1 MSTDGTTRRVR
12 AQRRRGRLFAGSFA
26 IVVAALVA
34 LVLIGAAVSSA
45 QGPRATDVQVDP
57 RAAAAT
63 SGARL
68 IVTTN
73 QALAPVDAAQV
84 TVTPA
89 AAFTVDTSGRAV
101 GIRFALPL
109 HDGTTYTVRVDDVT
123 GLGGG
128 PATSIQESFRTPAQQ
143 VYMLER
149 TSSGDTVTRTGLAE
163 RDAEPVFRHDHVEDF
178 RVTSGHLV
186 MSVRTD
192 NDRAAL
198 IVTDLEGGNE
208 RTLTLPGNGT
218 VSKLQSA
225 DRGEL
230 IGYTYSDASLAEG
243 TGRESALFTASLKD
257 GAADDEPTEV
267 TTAAGDDRVADW
279 RFVPDTDTIVVLTF
293 DGRMLLSGATGA
305 DAADF
310 GTATAI
316 DGIARGSSVAVVE
329 RVDGLYTVDLSDGT
343 AAPLVEATG
352 VTGSLGITT
361 PIPGGADTLRPYATI
376 GDTGIA
382 QGTTVYRVDDVGTA
396 TPVFTAPGSAALLQ
410 TCVSPSGQYAAIIVA
425 PDIVSNPRDTY
436 ELPMPATVE
445 THVVEIAGGDE
456 VVTLPGFDISWCQV
470 PPP

>member
-1 MSTDGTTRRVR
+1 MSTDGPTRRGR
-12 AQRRRGRLFAGSFA
+12 AQRRRGRVFAGSFA
-26 IVVAALVA
+26 IVVVVLAALA
-34 LVLIGAAVSSA
+34 LAGAAASSA
-45 QGPRATDVQVDP
+45 QGPRATEVQVDP

-73 QALAPVDAAQV
+73 QALAPVDASQV

-89 AAFTVDTSGRAV
+89 AAFTVDTAGRAV
-101 GIRFALPL
+101 GIRFTLPL
-109 HDGTTYTVRVDDVT
+109 HGDTTYTVRVDDVT

-143 VYMLER
+143 VYVLER

-163 RDAEPVFRHDHVEDF
+163 RDGEPVFRHDHIEDF

-198 IVTDLEGGNE
+198 IVTDLNGGNQ

-230 IGYTYSDASLAEG
+230 IGYTYSDASLGEG
-243 TGRESALFTASLKD
+243 IGRESALFTASLKD
-257 GAADDEPTEV
+257 SAADDEPTEV
-267 TTAAGDDRVADW
+267 ATASGDDRVADW
-279 RFVPDTDTIVVLTF
+279 RFVPDTDTILVLTF

-305 DAADF
+305 DAADL
-310 GTATAI
+310 GTANAI

-329 RVDGLYTVDLSDGT
+329 RVDGLYTVDLSDGS

-352 VTGSLGITT
+352 VTGTLGITT

-376 GDTGIA
+376 ERGVA
-382 QGTTVYRVDDVGTA
+382 QGTTVYRVDDEGAA
-396 TPVFTAPGSAALLQ
+396 TPLFTAPGSDALLQ
-410 TCVSPSGQYAAIIVA
+410 TCVAPSGQYAAIIVA
-425 PDIVSNPRDTY
+425 PDVVSNPRDTY
-436 ELPMPATVE
+436 NLPMPRTVE
-445 THVVEIAGGDE
+445 THVVEMAGGDE